1 MMTTSTM
8 TFRASARAP
17 IANQTERRHNAKG
30 LSRRVSRVSIVAQAV
45 SAPELQRWMS
55 STQPPQLVD
64 VREQQELELAALPGV
79 VHLPLSGSQQWL
91 PQLWDRL
98 DRGRDLVVLCHAG
111 IRSWQFATW
120 LMETQQ
126 VPQVWNL
133 EGGIDAWSVLVDPG
147 VPRY

>member
-1 MMTTSTM
+1 MANAPTS
-8 TFRASARAP
+8 
-17 IANQTERRHNAKG
+17 I
-30 LSRRVSRVSIVAQAV
+30 
-45 SAPELQRWMS
+45 SAPELQRWLS
-55 STQPPQLVD
+55 STQPPQVVD

-111 IRSWQFATW
+111 IRSWQFAAW
-120 LMETQQ
+120 LMETQE

-133 EGGIDAWSVLVDPG
+133 EGGIDAWSVLVDPA